1 MLEPLF
7 KEASVSLKNDETKI
21 ATCAIKQ
28 IGDEVYMADF
38 DYFAFKYRIIS
49 GHDLDTATSLRTDKD
64 VDFET
69 TYRVIASDSATGL
82 HNLVYNK
89 NAFVGF

>member
-1 MLEPLF
+1 MNKNNNGLLEPLF
-7 KEASVSLKNDETKI
+7 KEASISLKNDETKI

-49 GHDLDTATSLRTDKD
+49 GTDLDTATALRTDKD
-64 VDFET
+64 VDLVT
-69 TYRVIASDSATGL
+69 DYRADR
-82 HNLVYNK
+82 K
-89 NAFVGF
+89 D